1 MERFNKLVGIDLC
14 SGIGGI
20 TLGLSEYV
28 NPVAYCEIDDYAS
41 KVLKARIADGF
52 LPDAP
57 IHEDVKKF
65 PYKSYKNKVDIIY
78 AGFPCQDIS
87 VAGKRDGLEGK
98 RSSLFFKI
106 ITLAKK
112 IESTFVFLENVPGI
126 RTKGLEE
133 VTRTITSAGYDL
145 RWLVLPASALGAP
158 HVRERWFLLAYSSSF
173 SERRVFKSERR
184 KKANSGCNGSAK
196 PMANPVGIR
205 QQKTKQGG
213 LPEKKPML
221 EGKSWWAVEPDV
233 CRVVNG
239 LPNRV
244 DRLKALGNSVVPV
257 QVKVAFEQL
266 LGIHDERYF
275 DTGK

>member
-1 MERFNKLVGIDLC
+1 MEKSNKLTGIDLC

-28 NPVAYCEIDDYAS
+28 NPVAYCEIDEYAS
-41 KVLKARIADGF
+41 QVLKARIADGF

-87 VAGKRDGLEGK
+87 VAGKREGLEGK

-106 ITLAKK
+106 IALAKK
-112 IESTFVFLENVPGI
+112 IESPFIFLENVPGI

-133 VTRTITSAGYDL
+133 VARTITRSGYDC

-158 HVRERWFLLAYSSSF
+158 HVRERWFLLAYSPSF
-173 SERRVFKSERR
+173 AERRIFKSGRR
-184 KKANSGCNGSAK
+184 KKTNSRCDGNKK
-196 PMANPVGIR
+196 PLANPTSIG
-205 QQKTKQGG
+205 QQKTKRGRLQ
-213 LPEKKPML
+213 EKKSMF
-221 EGKSWWAVEPDV
+221 EGQSWWAAQPAV
-233 CRVVNG
+233 CRVAHG
-239 LPNRV
+239 LPHRV
-244 DRLKALGNSVVPV
+244 DRLRALGNGVVPI